1 MQISNETKVGAL
13 TVIAV
18 TLLVLGFNFLKGKTL
33 TKKTNLIYARFNN
46 VGTLE
51 NSSPVKING
60 FKIGNVYDISA
71 ANESVSEVIV
81 ALNLEEKVRI
91 PDNST
96 ATILNNITGTT
107 SIQIISGDSKQFIKM
122 GDTLSSTPNAD
133 IISTVM
139 NNLTPMMTSIRTTV
153 DSLQHTVQA
162 LNNILSTSTQNHIK
176 DIAANLNQ
184 SSESLAALLDE
195 KKGSLAKTLQ
205 NTEQFTAQLNKES
218 AAIHGIITN
227 LKTTSDQLATAN
239 LKTSVD
245 RLNETLADIQ
255 DLLQKAKS
263 KEGTIGLLLNDPKL
277 YNNLQQTSRS
287 LTILLDDIKTHPKR
301 YINVSVFGKKD
312 KSKPLVAPLADSA
325 QNGSHE

>member
-13 TVIAV
+13 TVISV
-18 TLLVLGFNFLKGKTL
+18 TLLVLGYNFLKGKTL
-33 TKKTNLIYARFNN
+33 TRKTNLIYARFSN
-46 VGTLE
+46 VGALE

-81 ALNLEEKVRI
+81 GINLEQKVQI
-91 PDNST
+91 PENST

-107 SIQIISGDSKQFIKM
+107 SLQIVPGNSKQLIKL
-122 GDTLSSTPNAD
+122 GDTLSSNPNPD
-133 IISTVM
+133 IMSTIM
-139 NNLTPMMTSIRTTV
+139 NNLTPVMTSIKTTV
-153 DSLQHTVQA
+153 DSLQHTVKA
-162 LNNILSTSTQNHIK
+162 LNQILNTTTQNHIK
-176 DIAANLNQ
+176 DIAANLNK
-184 SSESLAALLDE
+184 SSESLSILLDE
-195 KKGSLAKTLQ
+195 KEGSLAKTLK

-218 AAIHGIITN
+218 SNIRSIISN
-227 LKTTSDQLATAN
+227 LKTTSDELAAADI
-239 LKTSVD
+239 KTSVE
-245 RLNETLADIQ
+245 RINATLTDIREI
-255 DLLQKAKS
+255 LQKAKS
-263 KEGTIGLLLNDPKL
+263 KEGSLGLLLNDPKL

-325 QNGSHE
+325 QNGSNE